1 MKNTYHIAQLYLRLA
16 LAIGF
21 LLPVADRLG
30 LFGPAGQNGVSWGS
44 WDNFVVYTN
53 TLIPFVNH
61 WVAGVMGF
69 LATVAEAS
77 IAVMFIVGFK
87 IRVAALTSFG
97 LTLIFA
103 LCMAIFLGFKAPFT
117 YSVWADSA
125 GSLLLAS
132 IPVYRWSIDNK
143 YDETDN

>member
-1 MKNTYHIAQLYLRLA
+1 MKNTFHFAQLYLRFA

-30 LFGPAGQNGVSWGS
+30 LSGPPGQSGVAWGS

-53 TLIPFVNH
+53 TLMPFVNH
-61 WVAGVMGF
+61 WIAGMMGF

-87 IRVAALTSFG
+87 IRIAALASFA
-97 LTLIFA
+97 LTLTFA
-103 LCMAIFLGFKAPFT
+103 LCMTLFLGFKAPFT

-132 IPVYRWSIDNK
+132 IPIYRWSIDNK
-143 YDETDN
+143 YEMED

>member
-1 MKNTYHIAQLYLRLA
+1 MKNTFHFAQLYLRFA

-30 LFGPAGQNGVSWGS
+30 LSGAPGQSGVAWSS

-53 TLIPFVNH
+53 TLMPFANR
-61 WVAGVMGF
+61 WIAGAMGF

-87 IRVAALTSFG
+87 IRIAALASFA
-97 LTLIFA
+97 LTLTFA
-103 LCMAIFLGFKAPFT
+103 LCMTLFLGFKAPFT

-143 YDETDN
+143 YEMED